1 MENTAFGWLLR
12 IRINKQRGNGVSWS
26 EELKRKLVLLTG
38 MRSHDRGCKVPSHL
52 LRLISTAFLLVILTA
67 CGSNGYLPTNQL
79 VQKAIA
85 IQLQQTQQQLSQQ
98 LSLDFQGF
106 EINRLKITQE
116 KSLTI
121 QNLPAYRLKG
131 TYNLV
136 FKLPKRKLTQPE
148 KPFEVYLQLQKEGKT
163 WRLLLPQKDSKDSQ
177 PNWRSY
183 LIEG

>member
-1 MENTAFGWLLR
+1 MENPVFGWLLR

-26 EELKRKLVLLTG
+26 EELKRKLVLFTR
-38 MRSHDRGCKVPSHL
+38 MRS
-52 LRLISTAFLLVILTA
+52 LRLISTAFLLIILTA
-67 CGSNGYLPTNQL
+67 CGSNGYLPTNRL

-98 LSLDFQGF
+98 LNLDFQGF